1 MVQQAPEKRQ
11 ASRAHVPALP
21 SHSQSVVYL
30 EAQICQPPSIVAFAN
45 ALSARAM
52 PSSRRLGEAISVE
65 ADSSSFCICRAWQHS
80 TRCFLSDSRGTERMK
95 CLPSAGL
102 SV

>member
-11 ASRAHVPALP
+11 ASRAHVPSLS

-30 EAQICQPPSIVAFAN
+30 EGQTCPPPSIVAFAN

-65 ADSSSFCICRAWQHS
+65 ADSSSFCIWAIPALLTLHFFSFS
-80 TRCFLSDSRGTERMK
+80 TFIR
-95 CLPSAGL
+95 PQ
-102 SV
+102 